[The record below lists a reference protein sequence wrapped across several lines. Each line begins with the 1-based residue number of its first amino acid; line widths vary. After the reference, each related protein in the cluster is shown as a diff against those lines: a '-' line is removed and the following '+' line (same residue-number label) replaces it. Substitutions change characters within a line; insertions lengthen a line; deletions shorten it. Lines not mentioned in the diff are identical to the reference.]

1 MYLQKIRQK
10 DNKQGQKKIPK
21 KILEKEITQIGS
33 PKTASYLDT
42 RDQDKIKLI
51 ISFYLQ
57 KMTQKNN
64 KQNIKLVPKK
74 LSDKEINQI
83 N

>member
-1 MYLQKIRQK
+1 M
-10 DNKQGQKKIPK
+10 
-21 KILEKEITQIGS
+21 EKEITQIGS
-33 PKTASYLDT
+33 PKTAGYLDT

-74 LSDKEINQI
+74 LSD
-83 N
+83 